1 MLSPL
6 QRLSF
11 TRTNLCAVPLLR
23 PLVRPDCQSLASL
36 AVFYILC
43 PVCQIWLRWTSP
55 IVNLRRRWQFLLPL
69 SRLPDL
75 ASLDISDCQSLASL
89 AVFLCPVCQIWLR
102 WTSLILGVIVTSW
115 RRYFFYSVCQIW
127 LRSQSSP
134 LRILDCM
141 AADLVSNDCA
151 SPFIFFSMAGSPSI
165 IAGVPLSAPPSFAH
179 VARRFTLSVVG
190 HSVAGAIVSNRWLA
204 GAIFSDLSP

>member
-1 MLSPL
+1 VCRSSPSSPSPS
-6 QRLSF
+6 RLSIF
-11 TRTNLCAVPLLR
+11 GVVGRFLHPLSRL
-23 PLVRPDCQSLASL
+23 PDLASLDISDCQSLASL
-36 AVFYILC
+36 AVSLAVSTSFVLFARSGF
-43 PVCQIWLRWTSP
+43 VGHLRLS
-55 IVNLRRRWQFLLPL
+55 IFGVVGRFPL

-127 LRSQSSP
+127 LRSLSSP

-151 SPFIFFSMAGSPSI
+151 SPFIFFPMAGSPSI
-165 IAGVPLSAPPSFAH
+165 TAGVPLSASPSSPCQ
-179 VARRFTLSVVG
+179 TLLC
-190 HSVAGAIVSNRWLA
+190 R
-204 GAIFSDLSP
+204 